1 MSEDIR
7 WKQRFDNYAKAFA
20 ELNDIATL
28 AASRPLSRLEK
39 QGAIQCFEYT
49 HELAWNVLK
58 DYLEFQGHTG
68 LVGSRDSTRE
78 AFRRGLL
85 HDGDTWMT
93 MIKSRNTT
101 SHAYDQDVAD
111 KIYEQILSEFFPAFQ
126 QLHTDFLKFSV
137 EES

>member
-7 WKQRFDNYAKAFA
+7 WKQRFDNYSKAFA
-20 ELNDIATL
+20 ELRDIANL
-28 AASRPLSRLEK
+28 AVSRPLSRLEQ

-85 HDGDTWMT
+85 QDGEVWMA

-101 SHAYDQDVAD
+101 SHAYDQEVAD
-111 KIYEQILSEFFPAFQ
+111 KIYAQILSEFYPAFQ
-126 QLHTDFLKFSV
+126 ELHASFLPRLV
-137 EES
+137 EER

>member
-20 ELNDIATL
+20 EFRDVAEL

-58 DYLEFQGHTG
+58 DYLELQGHTG
-68 LVGSRDSTRE
+68 LFGSRDTTRE
-78 AFRRGLL
+78 AFRRGLVQ
-85 HDGDTWMT
+85 DGDVWMA

-101 SHAYDQDVAD
+101 SHAYDQEVAD
-111 KIYEQILSEFFPAFQ
+111 RIYDQILLEFLPAFRE
-126 QLHTDFLKFSV
+126 LHDSFLPRLT
-137 EES
+137 EER

>member
-7 WKQRFDNYAKAFA
+7 WKQRFDNYARVLRQLDSAVA
-20 ELNDIATL
+20 L
-28 AASRPLSRLEK
+28 AGTRMLSDLEK
-39 QGAIQCFEYT
+39 QGLIRGFEYT

-85 HDGDTWMT
+85 QDGEVWMA

-101 SHAYDQDVAD
+101 SHAYDQEVAD
-111 KIYEQILSEFFPAFQ
+111 KIYAQILSEFYPAFQ
-126 QLHTDFLKFSV
+126 ELHASFLPRLV
-137 EES
+137 EER

>member
-1 MSEDIR
+1 MSEDIL
-7 WKQRFDNYAKAFA
+7 WKQRFDNYTKAFA
-20 ELNDIATL
+20 ELRDIANL
-28 AASRPLSRLEK
+28 AASRPLSRLEQ

-85 HDGDTWMT
+85 QDGEVWMA

-101 SHAYDQDVAD
+101 SHAYDQEVAD
-111 KIYEQILSEFFPAFQ
+111 KIYAQILSDFYPAFQ
-126 QLHTDFLKFSV
+126 ELHASFLPRSI

>member
-20 ELNDIATL
+20 ELSDIAIL

-58 DYLEFQGHTG
+58 DYLELQGHAG
-68 LVGSRDSTRE
+68 LIGSRDTTRE
-78 AFRRGLL
+78 AFRRGLVQ
-85 HDGDTWMT
+85 DGDVWMA

-101 SHAYDQDVAD
+101 SHAYDQEIAD
-111 KIYEQILSEFFPAFQ
+111 GIYDQIMSVFFPAFRE
-126 QLHTDFLKFSV
+126 LHSSFLPRYTQ
-137 EES
+137 EQ

>member
-7 WKQRFDNYAKAFA
+7 WKQRYDNYTKAFA
-20 ELNDIATL
+20 ELCDIATL

-58 DYLEFQGHTG
+58 DYLELQGHTG
-68 LVGSRDSTRE
+68 LIGSRDTTRE
-78 AFRRGLL
+78 AFRRGLVQ
-85 HDGDTWMT
+85 DGDVWMS

-111 KIYEQILSEFFPAFQ
+111 KIYDQILSVFFPAFRE
-126 QLHTDFLKFSV
+126 LHASFLPRCT
-137 EES
+137 EDQ